1 MAQAARPI
9 RKMTRS
15 MSFPPLGF
23 RAMRCRT
30 RRKAG
35 IVARLRSDSAKN
47 MSHRLPLPKWDGV
60 GLTASRASP
69 QIPFPVL
76 CSIHRESPMTQRT
89 APPFRADHVGSLL
102 RPAELHEARAKA
114 RRGEMSAEALRALQD
129 KHIREAV
136 AMQESVGMQLVTDG
150 EFRRDWWHI
159 DFIHG
164 FDGVTLSTGDAY
176 GDAKFKGTE
185 EQPPFMTVKSRIRRK
200 KPSMLEHFKFLKSVA
215 KRTPK
220 FTMPSPAMLHAR
232 GDRASLKKTYPDLD
246 EFWADLTQAYREEIA
261 DLYKAGCRYLQID
274 DTTIAMWGDPKVQEQ
289 FRKLGDD
296 PKQDAAIY
304 ADAVNAAIRDVP
316 DDMTVAI
323 HTCRGNFKST
333 WLASGAY
340 ADFVAERVFT
350 GLDVDGFFLEYDTE
364 RAGGFE
370 PLRYVPKGK
379 KVVLGLVSS
388 KIPELEKKDDLRHR
402 IDAASKYIPLENLCL
417 SPQCGFSST
426 HHGNNLTEQQEVAK
440 LKLCIDVARE
450 IWG

>member
-1 MAQAARPI
+1 
-9 RKMTRS
+9 
-15 MSFPPLGF
+15 
-23 RAMRCRT
+23 
-30 RRKAG
+30 
-35 IVARLRSDSAKN
+35 
-47 MSHRLPLPKWDGV
+47 
-60 GLTASRASP
+60 
-69 QIPFPVL
+69 
-76 CSIHRESPMTQRT
+76 MTQRKT
-89 APPFRADHVGSLL
+89 PPFRADHVGSLL

-114 RRGEMSAEALRALQD
+114 NRGEISADALRALQD
-129 KHIREAV
+129 GHIRGAV
-136 AMQESVGMQLVTDG
+136 AKQESVGMQLVTDG

-164 FDGVTLSTGDAY
+164 FDGVELAAGDAY
-176 GDAKFKGTE
+176 GDAKFKNTD
-185 EQPPFMTVKSRIRRK
+185 EQPPFMTVKSRIRRT

-296 PKQDAAIY
+296 PKRDAAMY

-350 GLDVDGFFLEYDTE
+350 GLDVDAFFLEYDTE

-370 PLRYVPKGK
+370 PLRHVPKGK
-379 KVVLGLVSS
+379 TVVLGLVSS
-388 KIPELEKKDDLRHR
+388 KVPELEKKDDLRRR

-426 HHGNNLTEQQEVAK
+426 HHGNKLTADDQWRKLGLVLEVSK
-440 LKLCIDVARE
+440 SV
-450 IWG
+450 WG

>member
-1 MAQAARPI
+1 MA
-9 RKMTRS
+9 
-15 MSFPPLGF
+15 
-23 RAMRCRT
+23 
-30 RRKAG
+30 
-35 IVARLRSDSAKN
+35 
-47 MSHRLPLPKWDGV
+47 
-60 GLTASRASP
+60 
-69 QIPFPVL
+69 
-76 CSIHRESPMTQRT
+76 QRT

-102 RPAELHEARAKA
+102 RPTELHEARAKA
-114 RRGEMSAEALRALQD
+114 KRGEMSADALRALQD
-129 KHIREAV
+129 RHIREAV
-136 AMQESVGMQLVTDG
+136 AKQESIGMQLVTDG

-164 FDGVTLSTGDAY
+164 FDGVELAAGDAY
-176 GDAKFKGTE
+176 GDAKFKNTE
-185 EQPPFMTVKSRIRRK
+185 EQPPFMTVKSRIRRT

-232 GDRASLKKTYPDLD
+232 GDRASLRRTYPDLN

-296 PKQDAAIY
+296 PKRDAAMY

-316 DDMTVAI
+316 EDMTVAI

-350 GLDVDGFFLEYDTE
+350 GLDVDAFFLEYDTE

-379 KVVLGLVSS
+379 TVVLGLVSS
-388 KIPELEKKDDLRHR
+388 KVPELEEKDELKRR
-402 IDAASKYIPLENLCL
+402 IDAAAKYVPLENLCL

-426 HHGNNLTEQQEVAK
+426 HHGNKLTADDQWRKLGLVLEVSK
-440 LKLCIDVARE
+440 SV
-450 IWG
+450 WG

>member
-1 MAQAARPI
+1 A
-9 RKMTRS
+9 
-15 MSFPPLGF
+15 
-23 RAMRCRT
+23 
-30 RRKAG
+30 
-35 IVARLRSDSAKN
+35 N
-47 MSHRLPLPKWDGV
+47 
-60 GLTASRASP
+60 
-69 QIPFPVL
+69 
-76 CSIHRESPMTQRT
+76 
-89 APPFRADHVGSLL
+89 
-102 RPAELHEARAKA
+102 
-114 RRGEMSAEALRALQD
+114 RGEMSAEVLRALQD

-136 AMQESVGMQLVTDG
+136 AKQESLGMQVVTDG

-164 FDGVTLSTGDAY
+164 FDGVELAAGDAY
-176 GDAKFKGTE
+176 GDAKFKNTE
-185 EQPPFMTVKSRIRRK
+185 EQPPFMMVKGKIRRT
-200 KPSMLEHFKFLKSVA
+200 KPSMLEHFKFLKSIA

-246 EFWADLTQAYREEIA
+246 EFWADLTRAYREEIA
-261 DLYKAGCRYLQID
+261 DLYKASCRYLQID
-274 DTTIAMWGDPKVQEQ
+274 DTTIAMWGDPKVQDQ

-296 PKQDAAIY
+296 PKRDAAMY

-350 GLDVDGFFLEYDTE
+350 GLDVDAFFLEYDTE

-379 KVVLGLVSS
+379 TVVLGLVSS
-388 KIPELEKKDDLRHR
+388 KVPELEMKDELKRR
-402 IDAASKYIPLENLCL
+402 IDAAAKYVPLENLCL

-426 HHGNNLTEQQEVAK
+426 HHGNKLSADDQWRKLGLVLEVSK
-440 LKLCIDVARE
+440 SV
-450 IWG
+450 WG

>member
-1 MAQAARPI
+1 
-9 RKMTRS
+9 
-15 MSFPPLGF
+15 
-23 RAMRCRT
+23 
-30 RRKAG
+30 
-35 IVARLRSDSAKN
+35 
-47 MSHRLPLPKWDGV
+47 
-60 GLTASRASP
+60 
-69 QIPFPVL
+69 
-76 CSIHRESPMTQRT
+76 MTQRKT
-89 APPFRADHVGSLL
+89 PPFRADHVGSLL

-136 AMQESVGMQLVTDG
+136 AKQESVGMQLVTDG

-164 FDGVTLSTGDAY
+164 FDGVELAAGDAY
-176 GDAKFKGTE
+176 GDAKFKNTE
-185 EQPPFMTVKSRIRRK
+185 EQPPFMTVKSRIRRT

-232 GDRASLKKTYPDLD
+232 GDRASLRKTYPDLD

-296 PKQDAAIY
+296 PKRDAAMY

-316 DDMTVAI
+316 EDMTVAI

-350 GLDVDGFFLEYDTE
+350 GLDVDAFFLEYDTE

-379 KVVLGLVSS
+379 TVVLGLVSS
-388 KIPELEKKDDLRHR
+388 KVPELEKKDDLKRR
-402 IDAASKYIPLENLCL
+402 IDAAAKFVPLENLCL

-426 HHGNNLTEQQEVAK
+426 HHGNKLSADDQWRKLGLVLEVSK
-440 LKLCIDVARE
+440 SV
-450 IWG
+450 WG

>member
-1 MAQAARPI
+1 
-9 RKMTRS
+9 
-15 MSFPPLGF
+15 
-23 RAMRCRT
+23 
-30 RRKAG
+30 
-35 IVARLRSDSAKN
+35 
-47 MSHRLPLPKWDGV
+47 
-60 GLTASRASP
+60 
-69 QIPFPVL
+69 
-76 CSIHRESPMTQRT
+76 MTQRT

-114 RRGEMSAEALRALQD
+114 KRSEISAEQLRAVQD
-129 KHIREAV
+129 RHIREAV
-136 AMQESVGMQLVTDG
+136 AKQESVGMQLVTDG

-164 FDGVTLSTGDAY
+164 FDGVELAAGDAY
-176 GDAKFKGTE
+176 GDAKFKNTE
-185 EQPPFMTVKSRIRRK
+185 EQPPFMTVKSRIRRT

-296 PKQDAAIY
+296 PKRDAAMY

-316 DDMTVAI
+316 EDMTVAI

-350 GLDVDGFFLEYDTE
+350 GLDVDAFFLEYDTE

-379 KVVLGLVSS
+379 TVVLGLVSS
-388 KIPELEKKDDLRHR
+388 KVPELEKKDELKRR
-402 IDAASKYIPLENLCL
+402 IDAAAKFVPLENLCL

-426 HHGNNLTEQQEVAK
+426 HHGNKLTADDQWRKLGLVLEVSK
-440 LKLCIDVARE
+440 SV
-450 IWG
+450 WG